1 MTQYWHGSSDGVV
14 WHPNGSNLTY
24 SESDARI
31 RPELIDH
38 SLKMD
43 QGVFEVGGDVF
54 MAYGFGL
61 TSPAMIVGPD
71 GVIIIDPPEDVE
83 KGRRAWEALREYSD
97 KPIRAVMY
105 SHWHLDHYGGV
116 RGFVDEEAVASG
128 QVQIIAHK
136 TFLDNVVA
144 SSSGGDGPII
154 AARVGYSLGT
164 LLDIRPEGR
173 INGGLGP
180 DFEAQNISLIPPTV
194 LVDDELDMEIAGIRV
209 HFEWLPSEAPDEII
223 AWFPDLEVLHTAE
236 TLQGESFPN
245 LHTIRG
251 SKYRDPELWFK
262 SLDRMRR
269 FPAKFMVPSHGRPVS
284 GYEEVADVIT
294 SYRDAI
300 QFVFDQT
307 IRYMNKGYLPHELVE
322 AVQLPDRLAH
332 HLWLGDFYGG
342 VKHSVRQIYV
352 GQLGWFEGDPTFL
365 DPIDRVESSRRMI
378 GLMGGEDKVVDA
390 AQRASAS
397 GDHQWSAELL
407 THIIRVDTDNQN
419 ARRLKAENLRQIGF
433 AVTNT
438 NWRSWYMTSAQELDG
453 TLDHS
458 KALDIVAPDLV
469 RVFPVARIIESLR
482 FRLDAAKAINVE
494 ITLGV
499 RITGEA
505 GGDFSLIIRRGVL
518 EYSEQLPNKPDMS
531 IELSHRD
538 LLGLLAPPSGAGEE
552 TPDLVT
558 PLERLLKSVEDGTVT
573 MPVGTVANLENFFSH
588 FDPPAAGPIPITLK

>member
-1 MTQYWHGSSDGVV
+1 MTQYWHGKADGVV
-14 WHPNGSNLTY
+14 WHPNGSNLTF
-24 SESDARI
+24 SEPDTRI
-31 RPELIDH
+31 RPELTEH
-38 SLKMD
+38 SKKMD
-43 QGVFEVGGDVF
+43 QGVFEIGGNVF

-61 TSPAMIVGPD
+61 TSPAMIVGRD

-83 KGRRAWEALREYSD
+83 KGRRAWGALREYSD
-97 KPIRAVMY
+97 KPIRAVVY

-116 RGFVDEEAVASG
+116 RGFVDDEAVRSS
-128 QVQIIAHK
+128 QVQIIAHRS
-136 TFLDNVVA
+136 FLDNVIA

-164 LLDIRPEGR
+164 LLDIGPEGR

-180 DFEAQNISLIPPTV
+180 DFEVQNISLIPPTV

-284 GYEEVADVIT
+284 GGEEVAEVIT

-307 IRYMNKGYLPHELVE
+307 IRYMNKGYLPHELVQ
-322 AVQLPDRLAH
+322 AVQLPDHLADH
-332 HLWLGDFYGG
+332 PWLGDFYGG
-342 VKHSVRQIYV
+342 VSHSVRQIYV
-352 GQLGWFEGDPTFL
+352 GQMGWFEGDPTFL
-365 DPIDRVESSRRMI
+365 DPVDRVESSRRMI
-378 GLMGGEDKVVDA
+378 DLMGGEDKIVEA
-390 AQRASAS
+390 AQTASAND
-397 GDHQWSAELL
+397 DHQWSAELL
-407 THIIRVDTDNQN
+407 THIIRVDAYNQN
-419 ARRLKAENLRQIGF
+419 ARRQKAENLRQIGF
-433 AVTNT
+433 TVTNT

-469 RVFPVARIIESLR
+469 SLFPVGRIIESLR
-482 FRLDAAKAINVE
+482 FRIDASKAINAEV
-494 ITLGV
+494 TMGV
-499 RITGEA
+499 KITGEA
-505 GGDFSLIIRRGVL
+505 GGDFSLTIRRGVL
-518 EYSEQLPNKPDMS
+518 EYSEQLPDRPHIS
-531 IELSHRD
+531 IELSHAA

-558 PLERLLKSVEDGTVT
+558 PLDGLLDGVKDGSVT
-573 MPVGTVANLENFFSH
+573 MPVGTATDIENFFSY
-588 FDPPAAGPIPITLK
+588 FDPPATEPIPITLK